1 MRIYF
6 SPESG
11 ETFVAD
17 WMAIKTEYV
26 TGTISQRKLAEKY
39 GVSYSRLAKV
49 AAAEK
54 WSNLRSEQRIKT
66 EAKAN
71 QKAVEKTA
79 DSLSDTAAI
88 KARLDRKFWG
98 LIEQAAEELTVTGP
112 IDPADLRRVVQ
123 CYVDMR
129 GLPEDMQSNLDQHN
143 ALMEAL
149 KEVTGHET

>member
-1 MRIYF
+1 M
-6 SPESG
+6 
-11 ETFVAD
+11 AD

-39 GVSYSRLAKV
+39 GVPPSSLNR
-49 AAAEK
+49 
-54 WSNLRSEQRIKT
+54 R
-66 EAKAN
+66 AKAEQWDAERGMLRDKTG
-71 QKAVEKTA
+71 QKTVEKVSDA
-79 DSLSDTAAI
+79 VSDTAAI
-88 KARLDRKFWG
+88 KARLDQKLWC
-98 LIEQAAEELTVTGP
+98 LIEQAAGELSTDGT